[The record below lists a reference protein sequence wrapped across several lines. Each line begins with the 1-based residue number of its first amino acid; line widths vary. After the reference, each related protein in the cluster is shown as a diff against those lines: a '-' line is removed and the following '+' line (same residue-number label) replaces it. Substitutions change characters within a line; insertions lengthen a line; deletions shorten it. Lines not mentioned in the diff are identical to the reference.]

1 MSEHPGHASPLHPS
15 LSHQVCRRDSD
26 VKRAERGT
34 VAWPK
39 LQHLCPGTRRIPEPP
54 QALRAPS
61 ISHPSMG
68 NEAQSMQWAVH
79 TCNNHKTYHDQA
91 RQGMSNPTL
100 DLWMLEYEYWEWWLV
115 PTLHKWR
122 RSELERQW
130 VVSPWTA
137 PLELHRMQPLLD
149 GFRALQ
155 YSQCSQTA
163 KGLTRLAINLL
174 YFHLLSFQT
183 PSQLFIVS
191 ILSS

>member
-68 NEAQSMQWAVH
+68 NEAQSVQWAVH
-79 TCNNHKTYHDQA
+79 TCAIITKLIMTRQNKGCQTLLLTSGCWNTSIGNGGLSPLCTSGEGASSSVSGWFLPGLHLWSCTECSPSWMALGHCSTVSAHK
-91 RQGMSNPTL
+91 
-100 DLWMLEYEYWEWWLV
+100 
-115 PTLHKWR
+115 
-122 RSELERQW
+122 
-130 VVSPWTA
+130 
-137 PLELHRMQPLLD
+137 QP
-149 GFRALQ
+149 R
-155 YSQCSQTA
+155 
-163 KGLTRLAINLL
+163 
-174 YFHLLSFQT
+174 
-183 PSQLFIVS
+183 V
-191 ILSS
+191 